1 MNASRLA
8 AMARKEMIQIFRD
21 PRSLLVVVAM
31 PIALMFAYGYG
42 VSFDIKHV
50 PVCVLDQE
58 GSQQS
63 QDLLK
68 HFQSS
73 EYFRVVKVA
82 ANYPQAIADMDKG
95 HCQTVIVIPWNFSEK
110 LASGEKAEV
119 QAIADASD
127 NNTANVSMSYS
138 EAVIQAYS
146 QQVQLDWLKRQGLSA
161 GGGGSAPIRVDAR
174 TWFNE
179 NLESAAGI
187 VPGVVVMVMAVVGTF
202 LTSLTVAREWERG
215 TMEQLIST
223 PVTSM
228 EVMLGKLAPYF
239 VIGMTDTTLCA
250 VMGVRWFGVPF
261 RGHWS
266 VFLLSSMLFL
276 IVVLSLGYFFS
287 VVGKSQLAANQMAM
301 LATFLP
307 TFLLSGFIFPIDQMP
322 VAVQVVSWVLP
333 ARYFMAIIRSV
344 FLKGTSVAQLQNGLL
359 VLAVFAAL
367 LGLLATRAFHKR
379 LE

>member
-1 MNASRLA
+1 
-8 AMARKEMIQIFRD
+8 MAHKELIQIFRD

-31 PIALMFAYGYG
+31 PILLMFAYGYG
-42 VSFDIKHV
+42 ISFDIKHV
-50 PVCVLDQE
+50 PICVLDRDA
-58 GSQQS
+58 SQQS

-68 HFQSS
+68 HFQAS

-82 ANYPQAIADMDKG
+82 NNYRELNAAIDAG
-95 HCQTVIVIPWNFSEK
+95 RCQLAVVIPWDFSRK
-110 LASGEKAEV
+110 LAAGGKVEV
-119 QAIADASD
+119 QAIVDASD

-138 EAVIQAYS
+138 EAVIRGYS
-146 QQVQLDWLKRQGLSA
+146 QQVQLEWLQRHGLA
-161 GGGGSAPIRVDAR
+161 GASTASAPIRVDAR

-179 NLESAAGI
+179 NLESSAGI

-202 LTSLTVAREWERG
+202 LTSLTIAREWERG

-239 VIGMTDTTLCA
+239 VIGMLDTTLCA
-250 VMGVRWFGVPF
+250 VLGVLWFDVPF
-261 RGHWS
+261 RGRWS
-266 VFLLSSMLFL
+266 VFFLSSTLFL

-287 VVGKSQLAANQMAM
+287 VVGKSQMAANQMAM

-322 VAVQVVSWVLP
+322 VPVQVISWVLP
-333 ARYFMAIIRSV
+333 ARYFMTIIRSV
-344 FLKGTSVAQLQNGLL
+344 FLKGTSLAQLQTNLL
-359 VLAVFAAL
+359 ALGVFAAL
-367 LGLLATRAFHKR
+367 LALLATRAFHKR
-379 LE
+379 LD